1 MKIRTEK
8 EKFGERLHLALNQ
21 ANLAHLKVSE
31 IAVKFN
37 LRHSGEA
44 VTNQAVHKWLNGLA
58 IPSPEKIDTLA
69 KWLDVSPQWL
79 RYGVSDE
86 EQQDLTE
93 LDNLLLT
100 RFLTLSEPQK
110 KLILEVINHFKIDN
124 EH

>member
-69 KWLDVSPQWL
+69 KWLNVSPQWL

-86 EQQDLTE
+86 EQQNLTE

-110 KLILEVINHFKIDN
+110 KLILEVINHFKIHN